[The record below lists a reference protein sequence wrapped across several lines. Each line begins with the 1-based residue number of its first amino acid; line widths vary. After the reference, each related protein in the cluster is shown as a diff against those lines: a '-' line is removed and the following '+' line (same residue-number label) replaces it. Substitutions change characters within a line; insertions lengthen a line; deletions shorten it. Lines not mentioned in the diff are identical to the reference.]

1 MTVGTDP
8 AGSSPA
14 EVVADAKPV
23 RTRKAVITAWV
34 RRLLVVLVLAA
45 AVYQLAGQWDEV
57 AEALVSLP
65 WQSVVLSFFAVLVG
79 LFLGAV
85 VWKIVLSDLGAP
97 VSYTSAAKFYLVG
110 GLGKYVPGAVW
121 AVLLSMELAKQA
133 GVNRARS
140 FTAGLVATGMGVV
153 ASLIT
158 GLAALPVVLRDS
170 ESKQLLWL
178 FGLLLIGLVF
188 LHPKLL
194 TWLVNL
200 VLRLLRKQPV
210 ERRFTGVEVLKATGV
225 AVLIYVFYGVH
236 LWLLANSLGSPGI
249 DTLVLC
255 VGTMGISMTA
265 GLLAFFLP
273 SGIGAREL
281 VITAALVTVLPSAQA
296 VALALVSRLLFTV
309 ADLASA
315 GGAALAAH
323 FQDRRLSARTPA
335 ED

>member
-1 MTVGTDP
+1 MIETDAAPVGEAGKP
-8 AGSSPA
+8 A
-14 EVVADAKPV
+14 
-23 RTRKAVITAWV
+23 RTRKAVVIAWA

-45 AVYQLAGQWDEV
+45 AVYQVASQWDEV
-57 AEALVSLP
+57 STALLALP
-65 WQSVVLSFFAVLVG
+65 WQSVVLSFVTVFVG
-79 LFLGAV
+79 LVLGAV

-97 VSYTSAAKFYLVG
+97 VGYANAAKFYLVG

-133 GVNRARS
+133 GINRARS

-158 GLAALPVVLRDS
+158 GLAALPVILRDS

-178 FGLLLIGLVF
+178 FSLLLVGLVF

-194 TWLVNL
+194 TWLVNAVL
-200 VLRLLRKQPV
+200 KVLRKRPV
-210 ERRFTGVEVLKATGV
+210 EGRFTGAEVLKATGV

-236 LWLLANSLGSPGI
+236 LWLLANSLGSPGL

-281 VITAALVTVLPSAQA
+281 VITAALATVLPSGEA
-296 VALALVSRLLFTV
+296 VALALVSRLMFTV
-309 ADLASA
+309 ADLVAA
-315 GGAALAAH
+315 GGAALTAHLRSKQVRAREAAAA
-323 FQDRRLSARTPA
+323 D
-335 ED
+335 